1 MLSLISPL
9 AAKFDISPSAD
20 RLLKD
25 AEWCEAPPVSMNPSI
40 ICTPRHQNP
49 VFHLPPIAF
58 SRMRSGA
65 EHHITVLMHP
75 SIICALATQIR
86 YFVFRQSPSQG
97 CGVVRSTTCVD
108 ASIHYLRPSPLKF
121 GISPS
126 ADRCSVSCAGRGVV
140 PGSSICPASAPAF
153 GEMLSTIWTTD
164 EGGREA
170 PCTTIFFLLP
180 ITVAGEG
187 IRLGHT
193 STSSTLLHIAMSKI
207 RYSFFRRSLS
217 RPRISVEV
225 WAVASSLVI
234 YTILGALFYRPGLI
248 CSLTAALRKMPSM
261 FWICDEGAK
270 HRASVLV
277 WRDTPVQ
284 HHPFFRRSLS
294 QVNIQCKSRAQLHMP
309 GSKIQYHFFRRSLSR
324 LRKEGSCYQSP
335 RTWPTFSADR
345 VRSGAQHHAADV
357 TTARIQ
363 SPSRA
368 TDFMSL
374 RSNIAG

>member
-1 MLSLISPL
+1 
-9 AAKFDISPSAD
+9 
-20 RLLKD
+20 
-25 AEWCEAPPVSMNPSI
+25 
-40 ICTPRHQNP
+40 
-49 VFHLPPIAF
+49 
-58 SRMRSGA
+58 MRSGA
-65 EHHITVLMHP
+65 EHHLCRRIHP
-75 SIICALATQIR
+75 LSA
-86 YFVFRQSPSQG
+86 
-97 CGVVRSTTCVD
+97 
-108 ASIHYLRPSPLKF
+108 PSPLKF

-126 ADRCSVSCAGRGVV
+126 ADRCSVSGVGRGVV

-164 EGGREA
+164 EGGCEA

-187 IRLGHT
+187 IRLGFGVEPYIDIFH
-193 STSSTLLHIAMSKI
+193 TLLHIAMSKI

-248 CSLTAALRKMPSM
+248 CSLTAALPKMPST

-277 WRDTPVQ
+277 RRDTPVQ

-294 QVNIQCKSRAQLHMP
+294 QVNIRCKSRAQLHMP